1 MFTIARR
8 LSNPPVNALGRKACY
23 LLTEAVKRA
32 QSDSSEAIIIAPAAD
47 VPFSAGADIKEFGG
61 DQQDGYVS

>member
-1 MFTIARR
+1 M
-8 LSNPPVNALGRKACY
+8 NALGRKACY